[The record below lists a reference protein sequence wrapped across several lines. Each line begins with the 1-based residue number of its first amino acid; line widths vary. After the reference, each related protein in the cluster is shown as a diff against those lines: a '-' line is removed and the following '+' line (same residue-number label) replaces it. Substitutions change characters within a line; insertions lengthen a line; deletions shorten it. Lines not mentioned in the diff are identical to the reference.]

1 MKPQIISAYDGGA
14 HNADLHQTNARLT
27 KEKAWKDLSCVLIV
41 PAIKDIPPRIVANWW
56 NLMQPPNQKVAKL
69 FAQGMEVGEAYSST
83 IEAILA
89 NPELSK
95 FRFVVTLEHDNAPP
109 PDGLVRI
116 LACAD
121 SHPEFAA
128 IGGLYFTKGHGGV
141 AQIWGDPNEHP
152 VNYRPQMPDPQGG
165 LKECCGT
172 GMGFTCFRMELFKD
186 PKLRRPWFKTTASQ
200 QEGASTQDLF
210 FASDAR
216 KHGYRFAVDCSIRV
230 GHWDSQGEIMW

>member
-1 MKPQIISAYDGGA
+1 MKPQIINSYDGGL
-14 HNADLHQTNARLT
+14 HNADLARTNARLT

-83 IEAILA
+83 IEMVI
-89 NPELSK
+89 NHTELSK
-95 FRFVVTLEHDNAPP
+95 FRFIVTLEHDNAPP
-109 PDGLVRI
+109 PDGLVKI
-116 LACAD
+116 LAMAD
-121 SHPEFAA
+121 AHPEFAA

-141 AQIWGDPNEHP
+141 AQIWGNPNEHP

-172 GMGFTCFRMELFKD
+172 GMGFTCFRMELFRD
-186 PKLRRPWFKTTASQ
+186 PKLRRPWFKTTASAS
-200 QEGASTQDLF
+200 EGMSTQDLY
-210 FASDAR
+210 FAGDAR
-216 KHGYRFAVDCSIRV
+216 KYGYRFAVDCSIRV
-230 GHWDSQGEIMW
+230 GHWDAQGETMW